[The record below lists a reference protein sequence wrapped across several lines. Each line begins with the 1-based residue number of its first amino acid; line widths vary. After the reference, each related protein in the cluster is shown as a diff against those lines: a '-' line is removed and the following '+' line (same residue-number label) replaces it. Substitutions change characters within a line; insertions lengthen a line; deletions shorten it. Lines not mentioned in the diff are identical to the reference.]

1 MYSDRTRGHVF
12 LGSVMSTA
20 QPVRLDG
27 AVDAGRH
34 GLPVHARICQRDLPL
49 AAALSQGP
57 CALAVITQVVGA
69 SYRPLGAVMVVDAQ
83 GQRFGNLSSGCI
95 ESDVALHAVAAMADG
110 QIRRLRYGAGSP
122 FLDLQLPCG
131 GGLDIMILPNP
142 DRTALATAAD
152 RLARRQ
158 VAELDLGDIRLT
170 IEPELQVLIFGKG
183 PETRALSQL
192 AAAAGYEVQTF
203 SPDPE
208 TLDGLPSAQL
218 LAHAA
223 WPRGVEADR
232 RTAVALFF
240 HDHDWEPPL
249 LEVALKSQAFYVGAQ
264 GSLRAHQNR
273 CAVLQ
278 ARGMEPQQIGR
289 MTAPFGLIPS
299 LRDPQS
305 LAVSVLAQLLER
317 SAKI

>member
-1 MYSDRTRGHVF
+1 
-12 LGSVMSTA
+12 MSTA

-27 AVDAGRH
+27 AVDAGGH
-34 GLPVHARICQRDLPL
+34 AAPVHARICQRDLPL
-49 AAALSQGP
+49 AAALSKGP

-83 GQRFGNLSSGCI
+83 GQCFGNLSSGCI
-95 ESDVALHAVAAMADG
+95 ERDVSLHAVAAMADG
-110 QIRRLRYGAGSP
+110 RIRRLRYGAGSP

-131 GGLDIMILPNP
+131 GGLDILILPHP
-142 DRTALATAAD
+142 DRAALAQAAE

-158 VAELDLGDIRLT
+158 TAALDLGDIRLT
-170 IEPELQVLIFGKG
+170 IDPELQVLIFGKG

-192 AAAAGYEVQTF
+192 ATAAGYEVQTF
-203 SPDPE
+203 SPDAE
-208 TLDGLPSAQL
+208 TLNGLPSAQL
-218 LAHAA
+218 LPHPA
-223 WPRGVEADR
+223 WPRGIEPDR

-240 HDHDWEPPL
+240 HDHEWEPPL

-264 GSLRAHQNR
+264 GSLRAHHNR

-278 ARGMEPQQIGR
+278 ARGLDMQLIGR
-289 MTAPFGLIPS
+289 MASPFGMIPS